1 MERQLEE
8 IDHDRRRYLG
18 RLAAAIAGAGLGVF
32 GVNQAIDR
40 VSREFSGLDRARE
53 WINSP
58 RLTASSLAGKVVLVD
73 FWTYTCI
80 NWLRTL
86 PYIRAW
92 AQKYRQ
98 QLVVIG
104 VHTPEFPFEHDI
116 ENVRRAVRQM
126 AIEYPVAIDND
137 YAVWRAF
144 RNQYWPALYFVDGR
158 GRIRDHHFGEGNYEQ
173 SERTAQK
180 LLAEAGGAAAPGHD
194 LVSVAASGVEAPADW
209 SNLRSPENYLGFAR
223 TEGFVSPG
231 GAQLDRSHA
240 YASPTRLTLNQW
252 ALAGEWT
259 VTRGL
264 VALQVPNGRLDYCFH
279 ARDVHLIMGAARQRG
294 PVRFRASLDGQP
306 PGAAHGLDAD
316 AAGNGTVI
324 EPRLYQ
330 LIRQTTPIVTRQLEI
345 EFLDAGAEAFCFTFG

>member
-1 MERQLEE
+1 MGEILTE

-18 RLAAAIAGAGLGVF
+18 RLTATIAGAGLGVY
-32 GVNQAIDR
+32 GVAQVIDR
-40 VSREFSGLDRARE
+40 ESREFSGLDRATE

-116 ENVRRAVRQM
+116 DNVRRAVRQM
-126 AIEYPVAIDND
+126 AIEYPVAVDND
-137 YAVWRAF
+137 YAIWRAF
-144 RNQYWPALYFVDGR
+144 RNQYWPALFFVDER
-158 GRIRDHHFGEGNYEQ
+158 GRIRDHHFGEGSYEQ
-173 SERTAQK
+173 SERTVQK
-180 LLAEAGGAAAPGHD
+180 LLARAGSTPGNG
-194 LVSVAASGVEAPADW
+194 LVAVAATGVEVPADW
-209 SNLRSPENYLGFAR
+209 DNLRSPENYLGFAR
-223 TEGFVSPG
+223 TNGFVSPG
-231 GAQLDRSHA
+231 GPQLDRPHV

-252 ALAGEWT
+252 ALVGEWT
-259 VTRGL
+259 VTRGFI
-264 VALQVPNGRLDYCFH
+264 AAHAPNGRLHYRFH
-279 ARDVHLIMGAARQRG
+279 ARDLHLIMGAARQRV
-294 PVRFRASLDGQP
+294 PLRFRISLDGQP
-306 PGAAHGLDAD
+306 PGAAHGVDAD
-316 AAGNGTVI
+316 AAGNGTVL

-330 LIRQTTPIVTRQLEI
+330 LIRQTTPIVDRQGEI
-345 EFLDAGAEAFCFTFG
+345 EFLDAGVEAFSFTFG

>member
-1 MERQLEE
+1 MERLLEN
-8 IDHDRRRYLG
+8 IDHDRRRYLA
-18 RLAAAIAGAGLGVF
+18 RLAFTIAGAGLGVF
-32 GVNQAIDR
+32 GVARAVDR
-40 VSREFSGLDRARE
+40 ASRQFSGLDRATE

-116 ENVRRAVRQM
+116 DNVRRAVRQM
-126 AIEYPVAIDND
+126 AIEYPVAIDNE

-144 RNQYWPALYFVDGR
+144 RNQAWPALFFVDVR
-158 GRIRDHHFGEGNYEQ
+158 GRVRDYHFGEGKYEQ
-173 SERTAQK
+173 LERTTQK
-180 LLAEAGGAAAPGHD
+180 LLAEAGGTAPGHD

-223 TEGFVSPG
+223 TEGFASPG
-231 GAQLDRSHA
+231 GAQLDRPHV
-240 YASPTRLTLNQW
+240 YASPGRLTLNQW
-252 ALAGEWT
+252 ALVGEWT
-259 VTRGL
+259 VTPGL
-264 VALQVPNGRLDYCFH
+264 IALQVPDGRLHYRFH
-279 ARDVHLIMGAARQRG
+279 ARDVHLIMGAARQRA
-294 PVRFRASLDGQP
+294 PVRFRVSLDGQP
-306 PGAAHGLDAD
+306 PGAAHGVDTDAT
-316 AAGNGTVI
+316 GNGTVL

-330 LIRQTTPIVTRQLEI
+330 LIRQTNPIVLRQFEI
-345 EFLDAGAEAFCFTFG
+345 EFLDAGVEAFAFTFG

>member
-1 MERQLEE
+1 MEPQLEP
-8 IDHDRRRYLG
+8 IDHDRRRYLV
-18 RLAAAIAGAGLGVF
+18 RLAATMAGAGLGLF
-32 GVNQAIDR
+32 GVAQAIDR
-40 VSREFSGLDRARE
+40 TSREFSGLDRATE

-58 RLTASSLAGKVVLVD
+58 RLTAASLAGRVVLVD

-126 AIEYPVAIDND
+126 AIEYPVAIDNE

-144 RNQYWPALYFVDGR
+144 RNQYWPALFFVDAR
-158 GRIRDHHFGEGNYEQ
+158 GRVRDHHFGEGNYEQ

-180 LLAEAGGAAAPGHD
+180 LLAEAGGPAPNND

-231 GAQLDRSHA
+231 GAQLDRPHV

-252 ALAGEWT
+252 ALVGEWT
-259 VTRGL
+259 ASRGL
-264 VALQVPNGRLDYCFH
+264 VALHAPNGRLHYRFH
-279 ARDVHLIMGAARQRG
+279 ARDVHLVMGAAGQRV
-294 PVRFRASLDGQP
+294 PVRFRLTLDGQP
-306 PGAAHGLDAD
+306 PGAAHGVDTD
-316 AAGNGTVI
+316 AAGNGTVV

-330 LIRQTTPIVTRQLEI
+330 LIRQTPPIVGRQLEI
-345 EFLDAGAEAFCFTFG
+345 EFLDAGVEAFSFTFG